1 MKLGKQKIK
10 CRSCGTLLT
19 INVTEENMNKSLRC
33 PICKKIAPLAQ
44 YEIMDEKEKEME
56 ANRQTPPTP
65 PPAPAPAPAPTPDEE
80 TRYGQTHDNNAV
92 APEDHF
98 DRRDDYISDILP
110 PSQTTG
116 TYTRDTELVQEQTNN
131 QTKDEIGLLVI
142 EKSNRTYQLKEGCN
156 IIGRNGE
163 GTEADFKIDTPN
175 EKKIS
180 REHIIIDV
188 NYCDN
193 KYNYL
198 VKLYKKEVNATYI
211 NGNRLEY
218 GDCINLMDGDI
229 IDLPGVKLHFI
240 KP

>member
-33 PICKKIAPLAQ
+33 PICKKVAPLVQ
-44 YEIMDEKEKEME
+44 YEIMAEQEKESEV
-56 ANRQTPPTP
+56 NRQVP
-65 PPAPAPAPAPTPDEE
+65 PPPPPIPDEE
-80 TRYGQTHDNNAV
+80 THYGHTHGNNAV
-92 APEDHF
+92 DHEDHF
-98 DRRDDYISDILP
+98 DSRGDHIGDVLP
-110 PSQTTG
+110 PIKTNNTD
-116 TYTRDTELVQEQTNN
+116 TRDTELVQEHTNN
-131 QTKDEIGLLVI
+131 LPKDEIGMIVI
-142 EKSNRTYQLKEGCN
+142 ENSNRTYQLKEGCN

-163 GTEADFKIDTPN
+163 GTEANFKIDTPN

-188 NYCDN
+188 NYSG
-193 KYNYL
+193 KQYNHI